1 MAEESILYKEE
12 EKEKTLTIRKD
23 NMGFL
28 SKLKHHAKK
37 LIGKQVDSPEKVAE
51 KVTDHVEKVEK
62 KVKKSVRKTKNKA
75 KGLIKKVK
83 KK

>member
-1 MAEESILYKEE
+1 M
-12 EKEKTLTIRKD
+12 
-23 NMGFL
+23 
-28 SKLKHHAKK
+28 SKLKHHVKK

-62 KVKKSVRKTKNKA
+62 KIKKSVRKTKKP
-75 KGLIKKVK
+75 KGLIKKAK